1 MEKDHILEKL
11 AVLVPDNGNE
21 NYQNIVGYVVDK
33 VLSDVTNYVHVA
45 ISELPTELEMTVVGL
60 CVQYIETHQ
69 LLTPIDEQSG
79 GVDSISEGDTSI
91 KFKSMASVYAELQA
105 TNALTDDYMAQLNGF
120 RRVLK

>member
-79 GVDSISEGDTSI
+79 GIDSISEGDTSV
-91 KFKSMASVYAELQA
+91 KFKSMTSVYAELQA
-105 TNALTDDYMAQLNGF
+105 TNTLTDDYMAQLNGF